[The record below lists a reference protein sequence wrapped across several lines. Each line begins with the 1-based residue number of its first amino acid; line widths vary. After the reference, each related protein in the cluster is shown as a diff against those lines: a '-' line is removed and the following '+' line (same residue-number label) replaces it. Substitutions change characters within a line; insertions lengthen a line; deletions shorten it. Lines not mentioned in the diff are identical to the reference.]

1 MKKGN
6 LAAILLAVTSFI
18 SVIPVIQAQE
28 YQQTPAP
35 PSSSPALQPE
45 PGVAHISLIHGEVS
59 MLRGDSGDWAS
70 TTLNTPLV
78 RGDQVATG
86 DKSRTEIQL
95 DYANVVR
102 LSSRSQIRIADLT
115 RTRIQL
121 QLSQGYANF
130 TTFKGTEADAEI
142 DTPNVAVRPLKHG
155 RYRIQVNSDAET
167 DVIVREGEAEI
178 TTPQGSTTLKEGHQ
192 MTIRGLDN
200 PEYRV
205 VDAPG
210 TDDWDRW
217 NKDRDKWTREADGWR
232 RTNQYY
238 TGVNDLD
245 THGHWDYVPDYGW
258 VWAPYQTVGWAPYQY
273 GRWVWEPYFGW
284 TWVSYE
290 PWGWAPYHYGRWFI
304 HAGFWYWWPG
314 PVHVHYRPL
323 WAPAYVAFI
332 GFGPSVSFGFG
343 FGSIGWIPCGPHD
356 YFYPW
361 YGRGFNRIHVTNIVN
376 VTNITNVN
384 NVVVPPLHGV
394 RGREP
399 LISNVRLAMT
409 DARVRQGITTVSAED
424 FGRGVAPSRRQ
435 GIDEGALKQAQVV
448 TGNLPVVPTRESL
461 LSTNRGATPVV
472 STAMPKTS
480 DRFFVKNQP
489 PAGPPA
495 FQDQANQVREVIR
508 VHGGGAQTTVGAQ
521 TTADGQQV
529 GPGGNRGN
537 AGAGLNPVVGARTT
551 TDGERIGPTG
561 NRSNAGTGLN
571 PTVGAQTTT
580 GGERIGPGGNRGNAS
595 TGLNPT
601 VGAQTTT
608 GGQQAGPGSERPEGT
623 KPTVSVS
630 PAASSAGHEGW
641 NTFGKPR
648 KEGGFTGSEAETTV
662 AQNSSNS
669 GSAQQGASGQN
680 NGNNNQNK
688 NGDRGEWRK
697 FGNRNQGSQPAP
709 NATPAERGSGSTTPT
724 PMPMERPGQGQEGN
738 TSTPKP
744 MPAETAPP
752 ARNEPPQQN
761 DRTNRPSPDWNRFP
775 TASGSSTSHTSSDGT
790 KPPLTIEPP
799 IVRPRT
805 GGSGGNE
812 PRPMPPTPAPRSE
825 PRYTP
830 PSPSPAPAPRMEPP
844 TRSATPAPHS
854 EPHSAPSGGGG
865 NSGGGNHG
873 GSSGSKSDTGGHH
886 KDN

>member
-6 LAAILLAVTSFI
+6 LIAILLAVI
-18 SVIPVIQAQE
+18 SLISVIQAQE

-35 PSSSPALQPE
+35 PSSSQALQPE

-59 MLRGDSGDWAS
+59 MQRGDSGDWAS

-95 DYANVVR
+95 DYADVVR
-102 LSSRSQIRIADLT
+102 LSARSQMRIADLT
-115 RTRIQL
+115 RTRIQI

-130 TTFKGTEADAEI
+130 TTFKGSEADTEI

-178 TTPQGSTTLKEGHQ
+178 TTPQGSTVLKEGHQ

-205 VDAPG
+205 ADAPG

-217 NKDRDKWTREADGWR
+217 NKDRDKWMREAEGWR

-238 TGVNDLD
+238 TGANDLD
-245 THGHWDYVPDYGW
+245 THGHWDDIPGYGW
-258 VWAPYQTVGWAPYQY
+258 VWAPYQTAGWAPYQY
-273 GRWVWEPYFGW
+273 GRWVWEPYYGW

-290 PWGWAPYHYGRWFI
+290 PWGWAPYHYGRWFVR
-304 HAGFWYWWPG
+304 AGYWYWWPG

-332 GFGPSVSFGFG
+332 GFGPHVSLG

-376 VTNITNVN
+376 VTNVTNVTNVN

-435 GIDEGALKQAQVV
+435 GIDEGTLKQAQVV
-448 TGNLPVVPTRESL
+448 AGNLPVVPTRDSL
-461 LSTNRGATPVV
+461 LTTNRGITPTV
-472 STAMPKTS
+472 STATPKTS

-495 FQDQANQVREVIR
+495 FQEQANQVREVIR
-508 VHGGGAQTTVGAQ
+508 AHGEGAQTTVGAQ
-521 TTADGQQV
+521 TTTDGQRI
-529 GPGGNRGN
+529 GPSGNRG
-537 AGAGLNPVVGARTT
+537 
-551 TDGERIGPTG
+551 
-561 NRSNAGTGLN
+561 NAGTGLN
-571 PTVGAQTTT
+571 PTVGAQTT
-580 GGERIGPGGNRGNAS
+580 
-595 TGLNPT
+595 
-601 VGAQTTT
+601 V
-608 GGQQAGPGSERPEGT
+608 GGQQVGRGSERPEGA
-623 KPTVSVS
+623 KPPVSVS
-630 PAASSAGHEGW
+630 PGVSSAGHEGW

-648 KEGGFTGSEAETTV
+648 QDGGFTGSEAQTTV
-662 AQNSSNS
+662 AQSS
-669 GSAQQGASGQN
+669 GSAPQGASGQN
-680 NGNNNQNK
+680 NGNNNQNQ
-688 NGDRGEWRK
+688 NGNRGDWRK

-709 NATPAERGSGSTTPT
+709 TATPAERGSGSTTPA
-724 PMPMERPGQGQEGN
+724 PMPMEHPGASGRSGQNEGPAPMPQTPKPESNNNEWHRFPQHGQGQDG
-738 TSTPKP
+738 SASAPKSMP
-744 MPAETAPP
+744 MEPAPP
-752 ARNEPPQQN
+752 ARNGSPAPEPPRHN
-761 DRTNRPSPDWNRFP
+761 DRTNQTSPEWNRFP
-775 TASGSSTSHTSSDGT
+775 TAGGSSTPRSSSDGA

-805 GGSGGNE
+805 GNNE
-812 PRPMPPTPAPRSE
+812 RSMPPTPAPRSE

-844 TRSATPAPHS
+844 TRSAPPAPHS
-854 EPHSAPSGGGG
+854 EPRSAPSGGGG
-865 NSGGGNHG
+865 KASGGNHG
-873 GSSGSKSDTGGHH
+873 GSSEPKSGSSGHH